1 MEGIAGTVQ
10 VKDGAS
16 AVFTSIT
23 RAINVCTSSFYG
35 FQSAASS
42 GMNVGNIVSAS
53 GAYAGVHQV
62 VQSITEEIYTAQNA
76 QEDLNKS
83 VSGGQNAVAG
93 MFGKLQ
99 SLVDTNVSQKGLGKL
114 ISMSDEYV
122 QMSTKIGMMNKGLEN
137 ADELQGMIYNSALRS
152 RTAYATTVDVV
163 SQFALGAGDVFA
175 NNSETV
181 LFAENLS
188 KMFKIAHVSQ
198 EDMSTTAAQLAQA
211 LATGS
216 VSGEALSSMF
226 KDTPNIMQQM
236 ADSLGVSTEELRNM
250 EVPAEMV
257 KNSLLMPTDQINTQF
272 NDMPM
277 TWSDIWTSACTKGYQ
292 AAQPLLGLIGGIA
305 DQWDTLRP
313 IVTVLAIV
321 VGAYAVALGICKVAQ
336 VASGVAAA
344 FHTAMTGGMTAA
356 TAGAATA
363 QGSLNAALLACPIV
377 WIVLAIIILVAVF
390 YLVIAAVNHFAGTT
404 ISATGVIAGAFF
416 TVFAVIQNLMF
427 GFMELIL
434 GIVNFLVNPF
444 IVFANFFANVFK
456 NPISSVIY
464 LFQGLADNVLGVIER
479 IASAMDFVFNSNM
492 AETVAGWRSGLK
504 QMADD
509 AVTKYAPNEN
519 YENVMEAAD
528 FNLGDMGIKR
538 KNYGEQYDKGYKKGQ
553 EFDKW
558 MKGSMPELS
567 FKQDESD
574 LSQAMGTDDGG
585 VSDNIANIADNT
597 GRTAD
602 SAEITSEDLK
612 YMKDIAEREVIDRT
626 VFSSISVDMGG
637 VNNTVNN
644 MSDLNGVCQ
653 YLADTLQET
662 MCVTAEGVH

>member
-62 VQSITEEIYTAQNA
+62 VESITEEIYTAQNA
-76 QEDLNKS
+76 QEDLNNS
-83 VSGGQNAVAG
+83 VSSGQNAVEG

-99 SLVDTNVSQKGLGKL
+99 SLVETNVSPQGFGKL
-114 ISMSDEYV
+114 VSMSDEYA
-122 QMSTKIGMMNKGLEN
+122 QMSARIGTMNKELGN
-137 ADELQGMIYNSALRS
+137 ADELQGMLYDSALRS

-181 LFAENLS
+181 LFAENLN
-188 KMFKIAHVSQ
+188 KMFQIAGISQ
-198 EDMSTTAAQLAQA
+198 ANMSATAAQLAQA

-216 VSGEALSSMF
+216 VSGEALGSMF
-226 KDTPNIMQQM
+226 KDTPGIMEQM
-236 ADSLGVSTEELRNM
+236 AKSLGVSTEELRNM

-257 KNSLLMPTDQINTQF
+257 KNSLLIPTNDINKQF
-272 NDMPM
+272 DDLPM
-277 TWSDIWTSACTKGYQ
+277 TWSGIWTSACTKGYQ
-292 AAQPLLGLIGGIA
+292 AAQPLLGLISGIA

-313 IVTVLAIV
+313 IVTGLAIV

-336 VASGVAAA
+336 VASGVAQA

-363 QGSLNAALLACPIV
+363 QGGLNAALLACPIV
-377 WIVLAIIILVAVF
+377 WIVLGIILLIAAI
-390 YLVIAAVNHFAGTT
+390 YLVIAAYNHFTESS
-404 ISATGVIAGAFF
+404 ISATGAIVGFLFAA
-416 TVFAVIQNLMF
+416 FAVIQNLIF
-427 GFMELIL
+427 GFMELVL

-479 IASAMDFVFNSNM
+479 IASAMDFVFHSNM

-509 AVTKYAPNEN
+509 AVDKYAPNEN

-528 FNLGDMGIKR
+528 FGLGDMGIER
-538 KNYGEQYDKGYKKGQ
+538 KNYGEQYDKGYEKGKG
-553 EFDKW
+553 FDEW
-558 MKGSMPELS
+558 LGNIPDLTFE
-567 FKQDESD
+567 QDESD
-574 LSQAMGTDDGG
+574 ISSAMGNDDGG

-602 SAEITSEDLK
+602 SSEITSEDLK

-626 VFSSISVDMGG
+626 VFSAISVDMGG